1 MSTLIDRIVAV
12 LDFPESFGIPFED
25 YPEWDQGSEP
35 VPLEAQSAVLAIGL
49 TDETFRAAQL
59 EHVRHARTLLHP

>member
-35 VPLEAQSAVLAIGL
+35 VPLEAQSAVLDAAI
-49 TDETFRAAQL
+49 AL
-59 EHVRHARTLLHP
+59 ERLADARTLLHA